1 MAKVLSFFDIDETV
15 FHSFAKVI
23 VRNKHTGKIVDELPN
38 DEFNSHVLGDDEE
51 YDFSQFRDAK
61 LFKVSSKVI
70 NSTLRELKRQFNK
83 GNMIIFLTA
92 RSDMDNNATFKD
104 TFRQVGIRVNDK
116 RVRFELAGNL
126 KYGPIPQR
134 KMYIIGRY
142 LKKFKQVEE
151 VNIYDDHKENVR
163 ILDQVARNYPDVRF
177 NKYLIKNG
185 KIIDYGK
192 LNEMKSFKEHLT
204 EDEQELEEIFG
215 SIPFTIN
222 TLKWQSKHKG
232 QKPKGKDKWK
242 FDYLLPVRD
251 GGMMFSDDGEY
262 SFTGEFKKAVKGL
275 VNYLKK
281 RASGKANLKLA
292 KVTLQP

>member
-23 VRNKHTGKIVDELPN
+23 VRNKHTGEIVDELPN

-51 YDFSQFRDAK
+51 YDFSQFKDAK

-70 NSTLRELKRQFNK
+70 NSTLRELKRQFSK

-92 RSDMDNNATFKD
+92 RADMDSNATFKD
-104 TFRQVGIRVNDK
+104 AFRQVGIRVNDK

-163 ILDQVARNYPDVRF
+163 ILDQVAKSYPDVRF

-204 EDEQELEEIFG
+204 EEQELEEIFG
-215 SIPFTIN
+215 SIPFAIN
-222 TLKWQSKHKG
+222 TLKWQSKHRG
-232 QKPKGKDKWK
+232 QKPKGKDNWK

-251 GGMMFSDDGEY
+251 AGLMFSDDGEY

-275 VNYLKK
+275 VNFLKR
-281 RASGKANLKLA
+281 RASGKANLKQA